1 MDERVIIIRQI
12 NILLR
17 LMEAKKLQKLL
28 VLIREYTDD

>member
-1 MDERVIIIRQI
+1 MDERVKIIRQI

-17 LMEAKKLQKLL
+17 LMEVKKLQRLL